1 MVINATLMPMKSPLR
16 RLLLS
21 PVLPILIGAGLSVM
35 TVHTW
40 FFLYNQVQQRLKQVL
55 TNRLTNIHEQIENQL
70 NIHVDQLEQMAAR
83 WERSPTGTEQTDW
96 RLDARAQA
104 EGFDGY
110 QAIQWVDSKF
120 VVRWVEPLPGDEQ
133 DIDYAS
139 QYPQLIQSLEVAA
152 REKNTI
158 LSGVVDLDQGEKGF
172 FVYVSLFIGDR
183 FDGFVVGVFQL
194 DQFIDS
200 VRPLFGNKP
209 DQDSSLRSFGLRIFE
224 DNQLIYDDVPAYWQQ
239 DVVATQE
246 LRWANSL
253 PQAEVMTSRW
263 QLQLVPGPILLDQY
277 GSSKW
282 TLFSGL
288 LMAWAVAIAV
298 YYLQKSTKHGEKL
311 SELIKQ
317 QQKVEEFLKS
327 TLQELAVQKTA
338 LDEAAIVAI
347 TDTEGVITYVN
358 DKFVEVSG
366 YSREELIGNTHRLVS
381 SGYHSREFFQQFW
394 QTIRAGKVWHGQIN
408 NRAKDGST
416 YWVDSTVVPFL
427 DDNGN
432 PYQYLAIRF
441 EITSSKQAEKS
452 LRESEAR
459 FRMMA
464 DTSPIMLWV
473 ADQDKKMTF
482 VNQSWLEFRGA
493 TLAEEAGNGYLEGIH
508 PDDKGHY
515 LGVYSQAFGDR
526 RRFELEYRYR
536 RADQQYRWI
545 VNVGVPRYLE
555 DGKFMGYVGSCL
567 DITDRKQAQD
577 ILQKKLNQILLMRK
591 ISQEIRR
598 SLQPTLIFQTAA
610 RQVGNVFAVSRCLIH
625 NYSEAT
631 TLQVPVV
638 AEYLGGQFTSLL
650 AGEIAVEQAYN
661 PTIIQGD
668 RAMAVVDLDQDLN
681 SNHTKTFY
689 RRFQVK
695 SFLAVR
701 TSYQGKANGIIALHQ
716 CDRQRVWTADEIELL
731 EAIAEQMGIALAQAA
746 LLEKERERRREL
758 AQKNLELE
766 KATWAAEAANRAKGE
781 FLAMMSHEIRTPM
794 NGVIGMTELLIM
806 TDLNLQQLDYVQT
819 IRQSGETLLTI
830 INDILDFSKIEADK
844 LVLETQAFELRP
856 LIETVLEMFGP
867 IARAKHLELTYGID
881 PQTPAR
887 ILGDQVRLRQ
897 ILSNLIGNALK
908 FTEKGEV
915 VLTVKGEPFDPA
927 ESYHTILNLPHPS
940 HRICF
945 NLRDTGIGIPL
956 DRQDRLFK
964 SFSQVDSSTTR
975 KYGGTGLGLVI
986 SQRLTQ
992 MMGGVLTVTSEPG
1005 VGSNFRFCI
1014 LTTAQAPALAEADS
1028 VQQMKGKQVLIVD
1041 DNETNRRILQDQC
1054 QAWGLVCHCF
1064 TSGESALDW
1073 FARCQNLDAAILDL
1087 QMPNMDGITLAHH
1100 LRQFAQGKD
1109 LPIILL
1115 SSGLVAG
1122 SEELSVFKT
1131 VLNKPVRQSLIFDSL
1146 VNIFQG
1152 SMNLAD
1158 YAPQFDQLDLPEFV
1172 PDGDGL
1178 PTEDNATSLQPALQ
1192 ILLAE
1197 DNLVNQKVAHQMLNN
1212 LGYPVAIANNGQE
1225 VIDALEKKFYDL
1237 VLMDMQ
1243 MPVMDGITACRH
1255 IRQTLPPE
1263 RQPRIVAM
1271 TANAM
1276 PGDRQEC
1283 LDAGMDGYISKP
1295 ISISQLRKVLQDTP
1309 ALTTSPQAE
1318 ENISTLGDKITIVE
1332 EQTMVKPTNVTESP
1346 LDPTA
1351 IAFLRDDLCGGDL
1364 TLFGEM
1370 VACYCQESQKLIE
1383 ELVQGLEVEDFAVI
1397 RRTAHS
1403 LKSSSA
1409 SLGAQQLST
1418 FCQQLEK
1425 NAGSGNLGLGSPP
1438 QLVDRCRQLHIA
1450 VVEALAPF
1458 TISSP

>member
-1 MVINATLMPMKSPLR
+1 MRMKSPLR

-21 PVLPILIGAGLSVM
+21 PLLPLLIGAGLSVM
-35 TVHTW
+35 TVNTW
-40 FFLYNQVQQRLKQVL
+40 FFLHNQVQQRLKQVL
-55 TNRLTNIHEQIENQL
+55 TNRLINIHEQIENQL
-70 NIHVDQLEQMAAR
+70 NIHIRQLEQMAGR

-96 RLDARAQA
+96 ALDARAQA
-104 EGFDGY
+104 ESFSGY
-110 QAIQWVDSKF
+110 QVIQWVDSKF
-120 VVRWVEPLPGDEQ
+120 VVRWVEPLPGNEEE
-133 DIDYAS
+133 IGYANH
-139 QYPQLIQSLEVAA
+139 YPRQIQSLELAA
-152 REKNTI
+152 RQKTTI
-158 LSGVVDLDQGEKGF
+158 LSRVVDLDEGEKGF
-172 FVYVSLFIGDR
+172 LVYVPLFIENR

-194 DQFIDS
+194 NQFIDA
-200 VRPLFGNKP
+200 VRPLSSEKP
-209 DQDSSLRSFGLRIFE
+209 GPDGSLRSFGLRIFE
-224 DNQLIYDDVPAYWQQ
+224 DNQLIYDDIPAHWRQ
-239 DVVATQE
+239 DIVVNQE
-246 LRWANSL
+246 LEWADSL
-253 PQAEVMTSRW
+253 PQAEAMTSHW
-263 QLQLVPGPILLDQY
+263 QLQLVPGPVLLDQY
-277 GSSKW
+277 GSFWSEW
-282 TLFSGL
+282 TLLSGL

-298 YYLQKSTKHGEKL
+298 HYLQKSRKHSEELG
-311 SELIKQ
+311 ELIKQ
-317 QQKVEEFLKS
+317 QQKAEEFLQS

-366 YSREELIGNTHRLVS
+366 YSREELIGNTHRLVN

-394 QTIRAGKVWHGQIN
+394 QTIRAGEVWHGQIN
-408 NRAKDGST
+408 NRTKADNT

-427 DDNGN
+427 DEEGN

-482 VNQSWLEFRGA
+482 VNQSWLEFRGS
-493 TLAEEAGNGYLEGIH
+493 TLAEELDNGYLEGIH

-515 LGVYSQAFGDR
+515 LGVYYQAFGDR

-536 RADQQYRWI
+536 RVDQQYRWI

-567 DITDRKQAQD
+567 DITDRKQAQE

-631 TLQVPVV
+631 TVQVPVV

-650 AGEIAVEQAYN
+650 AGEIAVEHAYDRI
-661 PTIIQGD
+661 IIQGD
-668 RAMAVVDLDQDLN
+668 RAMAVVDLDRDLN
-681 SNHTKTFY
+681 STASKEFY
-689 RRFQVK
+689 QRFQVK
-695 SFLAVR
+695 SLLALR

-731 EAIAEQMGIALAQAA
+731 EAIAEQMGIALAQAS

-766 KATWAAEAANRAKGE
+766 KAKWAAEAANRAKSE

-794 NGVIGMTELLIM
+794 NGVIGMTELLMM

-856 LIETVLEMFGP
+856 LIEMVLEMFGP
-867 IARAKHLELTYGID
+867 IARAKNLELTYGID

-915 VLTVKGEPFDPA
+915 VLTVKVQPFDP
-927 ESYHTILNLPHPS
+927 EEPYHTILNLPHPS

-945 NLRDTGIGIPL
+945 SLRDTGIGIPL
-956 DRQDRLFK
+956 ERQDRLFK

-1005 VGSNFRFCI
+1005 VGSNFHFCI

-1041 DNETNRRILQDQC
+1041 DNETNRRILQEQC
-1054 QAWGLVCHCF
+1054 QTWGLVCHCF

-1073 FARCQNLDAAILDL
+1073 FARCSDLDAAILDL
-1087 QMPNMDGITLAHH
+1087 QMPQMDGITLAYH
-1100 LRQFAQGKD
+1100 LRQFAQGKN
-1109 LPIILL
+1109 LPMILL

-1122 SEELSVFKT
+1122 IDDLSLFQT
-1131 VLNKPVRQSLIFDSL
+1131 VLNKPVRQSLIFESL
-1146 VNIFQG
+1146 VNLFQG
-1152 SMNLAD
+1152 SVDLAD
-1158 YAPQFDQLDLPEFV
+1158 YPLQFERLDLPEFIL
-1172 PDGDGL
+1172 DGDKP
-1178 PTEDNATSLQPALQ
+1178 PTEDNVTSLQPALQ

-1225 VIDALEKKFYDL
+1225 VIHALEEKFYDL
-1237 VLMDMQ
+1237 ILMDMQ
-1243 MPVMDGITACRH
+1243 MPVMDGLTACRH

-1276 PGDRQEC
+1276 PSDRQDC
-1283 LDAGMDGYISKP
+1283 LNAGMDGYISKP
-1295 ISISQLRKVLQDTP
+1295 VSIAQLRKVLQDTP
-1309 ALTTSPQAE
+1309 VLMASPQAGGDAVTPE
-1318 ENISTLGDKITIVE
+1318 VDIMTLE
-1332 EQTMVKPTNVTESP
+1332 EQTIVKPTAMTVSP

-1351 IAFLRDDLCGGDL
+1351 IAFLRDELCGGDL
-1364 TLFGEM
+1364 GLFREM
-1370 VACYCQESQKLIE
+1370 VVCYCQESQKLIQ
-1383 ELVQGLEVEDFAVI
+1383 ELLQGLETGNLDVVKRA
-1397 RRTAHS
+1397 AHS

-1409 SLGAQQLST
+1409 SLGAQQLSA

-1425 NAGSGNLGLGSPP
+1425 DAGSGKLSSESPT
-1438 QLVDRCRQLHIA
+1438 QLADHCQQLHTA
-1450 VVEALAPF
+1450 VVEALTPF
-1458 TISSP
+1458 AVP